1 MSLNR
6 ELYKFTFSK
15 VLGHFNLCFV
25 FFFLFYDYKKNSS
38 MVSSS
43 SRPGS
48 VCMDC
53 SLHSHPQH
61 YANSRY
67 REKQSAALIIL
78 YQSACMLLIFHA
90 RSQSSVIGV
99 LPYRLSGEYKKK
111 ERPSAESNLAKGTLL
126 HLYDEIHISH

>member
-1 MSLNR
+1 ML
-6 ELYKFTFSK
+6 
-15 VLGHFNLCFV
+15 
-25 FFFLFYDYKKNSS
+25 FFFFFFYDYKKNSS
-38 MVSSS
+38 LVSSS
-43 SRPGS
+43 SPRPGS

-61 YANSRY
+61 YVNSRY
-67 REKQSAALIIL
+67 GEKQSAALIIL

-99 LPYRLSGEYKKK
+99 LPYRLSGRVQKK